1 MPLLFV
7 AFIHLVSVAQVSHWA
22 TLPFYVNRGQVG
34 FYNDTA
40 TKSLYIYGSFN
51 KVDSSTANIIKW
63 DGVSYTL
70 LKHPRNTIIGQILRY
85 NNYLYVDGD
94 GGLSRYDGTNW
105 EIMDSFCTGIGGMY
119 VWHNKLLCAGNFRTI
134 CGHAIP
140 RAAQFDG
147 TNWTDFY
154 NVDTL
159 LNATEIWSI
168 GSVVDYKGETYIAGN
183 LNPQGK
189 PLISE
194 IARFDGQHWKDVGGG
209 IQGNGLAA
217 VGQMLVW
224 KEQLYVSGMFNVQDG
239 SPGNCIVRWD
249 GQKWHRLGEGMP
261 EVNAAILRM
270 AIFRDKLYAVG
281 NFNYVDKIKAN
292 YIASWDG
299 FKWCSLGDTSDYDS
313 IDDIVDFKDSLYIG
327 GPFWSINGDSSYHH
341 FAKWTGGDYVKE
353 CSVPTSVTEHISLQ
367 FNAEIAPSPS
377 LNGKFNVDFNNQQ
390 RIIAAQIIVCN
401 TTGQIVYQMQNSHV
415 GNNFSKEINLGAV
428 VPGVYFVAIIAD
440 GDRVLK
446 RLVVE

>member
-1 MPLLFV
+1 MPVIIFFYEVKHQVQERIGAAICINAVLIGDQFIGLQ
-7 AFIHLVSVAQVSHWA
+7 IHLWKHSSEMIRNN
-22 TLPFYVNRGQVG
+22 PIRGTI
-34 FYNDTA
+34 F
-40 TKSLYIYGSFN
+40 S
-51 KVDSSTANIIKW
+51 IKQPARCEH
-63 DGVSYTL
+63 
-70 LKHPRNTIIGQILRY
+70 K
-85 NNYLYVDGD
+85 
-94 GGLSRYDGTNW
+94 
-105 EIMDSFCTGIGGMY
+105 
-119 VWHNKLLCAGNFRTI
+119 CASADACNFRTI

-194 IARFDGQHWKDVGGG
+194 IARFDGYHWKDVGGG

-224 KEQLYVSGMFNVQDG
+224 KDQLYVSGMFNEQDG
-239 SPGNCIVRWD
+239 SPGNCIASWD
-249 GQKWHRLGEGMP
+249 GQRWHRLGEGMP
-261 EVNAAILRM
+261 EVNAAIVRM

-281 NFNYVDKIKAN
+281 NFDFAGGIPAN
-292 YIASWDG
+292 QIASWNG
-299 FKWCSLGDTSDYDS
+299 TSWCSLGDTTDYGV
-313 IDDIVDFKDSLYIG
+313 IDKAIVFNDSLYIG

-341 FAKWTGGDYVKE
+341 FAKWTGVDYVKE
-353 CSVPTSVTEHISLQ
+353 CSIPEGIAQESNSHNIP
-367 FNAEIAPSPS
+367 EIAPSPS
-377 LNGKFNVDFNNQQ
+377 VNGKFSVHFNNHQ
-390 RIIAAQIIVCN
+390 RINVAQIIVCN
-401 TTGQIVYQMQNSHV
+401 TTGQIVYQMQNAHL
-415 GNNFSKEINLGAV
+415 GNNFSEEINLGAV
-428 VPGVYFVAIIAD
+428 ASGVYFVAIIAD
-440 GDRVLK
+440 GDHVLK